1 MPSRNPE
8 GRKGGEGGRHPLR
21 DPWNSWYG
29 SAHWRARRA
38 AQLAS
43 EPLCRFCKANDR
55 ITAAAVVDH
64 IVPHKGDW
72 HSFAFGEVQS
82 LCKACHDGEK
92 SAIDRRG
99 YSVRVDVNTGWPFD
113 PNHPANG
120 GGIRTWGYSIP
131 DDLRPSSVPVVLV
144 CGPPASG
151 KTTYVAKRAQP
162 GDVVID
168 LDDILE
174 SLGAQ
179 RWTNDKAAL
188 SRAIAIRNDRLRSL
202 ATTAG
207 GTAYLIAG
215 APSQSEREAWR
226 RALGNVTVVI
236 LRTAASTCIARI
248 AADPNRN
255 HAAEKLKQA
264 VANWWNAFGCR

>member
-1 MPSRNPE
+1 M
-8 GRKGGEGGRHPLR
+8 
-21 DPWNSWYG
+21 
-29 SAHWRARRA
+29 
-38 AQLAS
+38 
-43 EPLCRFCKANDR
+43 
-55 ITAAAVVDH
+55 DH

-99 YSVRVDVNTGWPFD
+99 YGVRVDVNTGWPFD

-120 GGIRTWGYSIP
+120 GVIRTWGYSIP
-131 DDLRPSSVPVVLV
+131 DNLRPSSVPVVLV

-188 SRAIAIRNDRLRSL
+188 SRAIAIRDDTLRSL
-202 ATTAG
+202 ATSTG

-215 APSQSEREAWR
+215 APRRSERDAWR

-236 LRTAASTCIARI
+236 LRTAATTCIARI
-248 AADPNRN
+248 TADPNRS

-264 VANWWNAFGCR
+264 VANWWKAFAFS